1 MRISI
6 DQDGKIVTDLY
17 KKDTARVQY
26 LLPSSCHPGHV
37 TNNIPFSLAYRLLRI
52 CSDHSSFLKRLEE
65 LRLDLLSRSYNPKVV
80 DEAFGRVKLIPRLDA
95 LKKVEKKP
103 SDREPLVLEYHPGL
117 PSVTTC
123 VRKHWKVMTDQSKK
137 LKRFFPKPSLVAYKR
152 PKNIG
157 EILVRA
163 KVSTNR
169 RSSRKTNGYTLCK
182 RLCTGCTFSE
192 KATKHSCPRTK
203 QQWDITAPITCQS
216 TNVIY
221 KLSCR
226 KCNWIYIGETRRRF
240 ADRLQEH
247 RGYITQKKINHPT
260 GAHFNSR
267 GHQLSDILGI
277 AIERVLPKDDHMLR
291 KCRESYW
298 INQYDS
304 TSFGGNIRD

>member
-1 MRISI
+1 MNVTFPQTWQSFHTCITTNRPSLQRYYIQPFPSALLATKRHPI
-6 DQDGKIVTDLY
+6 CFHELLLATQGGKNDACS
-17 KKDTARVQY
+17 KSCRSSMHE
-26 LLPSSCHPGHV
+26 LLH
-37 TNNIPFSLAYRLLRI
+37 
-52 CSDHSSFLKRLEE
+52 KRLI
-65 LRLDLLSRSYNPKVV
+65 L
-80 DEAFGRVKLIPRLDA
+80 A
-95 LKKVEKKP
+95 
-103 SDREPLVLEYHPGL
+103 
-117 PSVTTC
+117 
-123 VRKHWKVMTDQSKK
+123 
-137 LKRFFPKPSLVAYKR
+137 SLVNQRDFLWYLT
-152 PKNIG
+152 P
-157 EILVRA
+157 
-163 KVSTNR
+163 
-169 RSSRKTNGYTLCK
+169 
-182 RLCTGCTFSE
+182 
-192 KATKHSCPRTK
+192 
-203 QQWDITAPITCQS
+203 PITCQS

-304 TSFGGNIRD
+304 TSFGGNIRDWNPQYSPFANCNTFLKIHLLLIAILFFKKAHTI